1 MIWKRGLPKNFGK
14 SIDFCNVSKNRL
26 FTAMELTHASLLCD
40 EDMKI
45 FVYHFWGWL
54 GAMLKNLHGEK
65 HHYLLNQWTTQRVIG
80 HWYPCL
86 IQLSGRFDP
95 NCPCAGSCCSISNW
109 SASSDTINCNG
120 RLINVVSFVFW
131 FRTNNRSSDST
142 IMSSEKLVD
151 YNPFPWQ
158 VWYNIFFNKYEVAD
172 L

>member
-120 RLINVVSFVFW
+120 RLINVVSFVFFDCLRIIASLTAPSCPVISW
-131 FRTNNRSSDST
+131 STTPLFHDKRGMISS
-142 IMSSEKLVD
+142 
-151 YNPFPWQ
+151 
-158 VWYNIFFNKYEVAD
+158 
-172 L
+172 